1 LPISGDVSGD
11 DGRGGVSI
19 GLSRMTVYRCC
30 PSLILRMTA
39 SLRLPVIGL

>member
-19 GLSRMTVYRCC
+19 GLSRMTVYR
-30 PSLILRMTA
+30 ILNP
-39 SLRLPVIGL
+39 LRAG